1 MTEDL
6 ALGLMTT
13 PVLAVRA
20 EQTLASVWETFRS
33 VSVHHLVVF
42 DDDHLAGVVD
52 KRDLIDALPPTE
64 TSEAAQTLTVRDILR
79 ATAVCVRWDASATV
93 VAATLNEL
101 ALEAL
106 PVVDE
111 RGAVRGIVTATDIVR
126 HLAQRGVSRSGEAVM
141 P

>member
-1 MTEDL
+1 MTEAL
-6 ALGLMTT
+6 ALELMTT

-33 VSVHHLVVF
+33 VSVHHLVVY
-42 DDDHLAGVVD
+42 DGDHLAGVVD
-52 KRDLIDALPPTE
+52 ERDLLDALPPTE
-64 TSEAAQTLTVRDILR
+64 TGETAQALTVRDVLR
-79 ATAVCVRWDASATV
+79 ATVVCVRWDASATV

-126 HLAQRGVSRSGEAVM
+126 YLAKHGVSRFGKAVL